1 MRETVRQETK
11 AGGDRTRWSRWR
23 LAALTVPVIT
33 TAIVTLMAATPP
45 GGSFPL
51 VLAAIPAWLLSGLVW
66 LGALLFRGYRRSRW
80 VLAPPLAAL
89 VTIALVSLEV
99 PMKAAFLV
107 SEPALTRYVESVP
120 GERRWESTRDHVGLF
135 TVSGFFRQDGMTE
148 LVIAGSGGFLEECGF
163 AYVPQ
168 AGGWL
173 PDFSSVDRLTDRW
186 YAVCTDFD

>member
-1 MRETVRQETK
+1 MRATVRQDTET
-11 AGGDRTRWSRWR
+11 GGDRTRWSRWR
-23 LAALTVPVIT
+23 LAALTVPVII

-45 GGSFPL
+45 GGNFPL

-66 LGALLFRGYRRSRW
+66 LGALLFRGYRRSLW

-89 VTIALVSLEV
+89 VAIALVALDV

-120 GERRWESTRDHVGLF
+120 GEKRWESTRDHVGLF
-135 TVSGFFRQDGMTE
+135 TVSRVLRQDGVTE
-148 LVIAGSGGFLEECGF
+148 LVMAGSGGFLEECGF

-168 AGGWL
+168 GGAR
-173 PDFSSVDRLTDRW
+173 PPGFSSVDRLTDRW
-186 YAVCTDFD
+186 YAVCIDYD